1 MVKDKAKAVLCCVS
15 FAAILSSMS
24 LLWTL
29 DVNLTED
36 EEEDNTDKE
45 KNMKDLPLTLVLS
58 EAAATP
64 DILDCLLF
72 LLRRGGVL
80 KAETY
85 PLKLPPRSN
94 TNEKHHVVQL
104 ICIGFI
110 KDDDVN
116 QNQDHQPQPQPET
129 HSIAQERRE
138 LYSFLQHL
146 RIDGKTQEGGHIWA
160 WYDTQSGDDAN
171 NSPVP
176 SPTNPSS
183 LLDICL
189 QKKIVTRLF
198 FRHNATERK
207 KLTSTWKLES
217 VWSSISMSDD
227 LSVAACRYM
236 GPEIGLYFEFLN
248 YYTLSLTVPAFF
260 GVLYYVVE
268 LCGTSLEN
276 DARWWIGLSLVMSL
290 WSSLF
295 LGLWSKRKI
304 DVSHLWVKESVGLY
318 SSTKTEGGLFLT
330 VDKNTKWKRLFSMM
344 VSVVLIAIVI
354 RIDYYLLAWKTSND
368 IWLNSSTTATTCEA
382 ATPSTPTTTPPSTAS
397 TLPSLSPPLSTTL
410 SFFMVQY
417 YSLIPTICKALCIAI
432 FDKIFYTVSSLQ
444 VTFETHSSS
453 IHKRNSHVLK
463 LCLFHSVSN
472 FLYLYYYAF
481 VEHDISKLQTSLI
494 TVLFVSL
501 IIGNFTETVLPWYV
515 ENSKS

>member
-1 MVKDKAKAVLCCVS
+1 
-15 FAAILSSMS
+15 
-24 LLWTL
+24 
-29 DVNLTED
+29 
-36 EEEDNTDKE
+36 
-45 KNMKDLPLTLVLS
+45 
-58 EAAATP
+58 
-64 DILDCLLF
+64 
-72 LLRRGGVL
+72 
-80 KAETY
+80 
-85 PLKLPPRSN
+85 
-94 TNEKHHVVQL
+94 
-104 ICIGFI
+104 
-110 KDDDVN
+110 
-116 QNQDHQPQPQPET
+116 
-129 HSIAQERRE
+129 
-138 LYSFLQHL
+138 
-146 RIDGKTQEGGHIWA
+146 
-160 WYDTQSGDDAN
+160 
-171 NSPVP
+171 
-176 SPTNPSS
+176 
-183 LLDICL
+183 
-189 QKKIVTRLF
+189 
-198 FRHNATERK
+198 
-207 KLTSTWKLES
+207 
-217 VWSSISMSDD
+217 MSDD

-260 GVLYYVVE
+260 GVLYYVVK
-268 LCGTSLEN
+268 LFGTSLEN

-318 SSTKTEGGLFLT
+318 SSTKTDGGLFLT

-382 ATPSTPTTTPPSTAS
+382 ATPSTPSTTTQSTTTTPSTAS
-397 TLPSLSPPLSTTL
+397 TLPIQSPPLSTTL

-515 ENSKS
+515 ENSKC